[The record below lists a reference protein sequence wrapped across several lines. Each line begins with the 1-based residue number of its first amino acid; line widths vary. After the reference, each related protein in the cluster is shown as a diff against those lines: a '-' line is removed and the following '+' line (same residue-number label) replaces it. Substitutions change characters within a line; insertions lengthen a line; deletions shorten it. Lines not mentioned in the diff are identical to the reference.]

1 MVTKKLFAMMA
12 AVALMVGAAGCAV
25 DDNPAKIVLS
35 PEEQALVGFWYD
47 EFEYDGMTEDSIPFS
62 RVLLAV
68 DVEADRTGCL
78 YLGVFDGESDEPLV
92 IYGGPEDAGFKWA
105 LLPDGRVQISDPASG
120 ESIALSRRTRAADD
134 GIYGKD
140 MTNVSTTSIAYTGDA
155 MTVKNTTYSGAL
167 AKADADKQTA
177 TQDKLTIS
185 AKSPDGTRGPYRDS
199 KGRSRECIVV
209 TINGKKFAVATANE
223 KQHATYTTDGVAF
236 YSWTD
241 ACKYYAV
248 RTSEGTST
256 KANVWRLPTKKEA
269 EDFGKV
275 ESKGIPYTTPCKR
288 TWLIGSAKL
297 DLPIDGGY
305 DNTGKKLVKVYSRG
319 YYWTSKLVP
328 SGESN
333 AYALEFTASDAGDP
347 VCELNGYPAT
357 HRLSVRLFCKL
368 PTK

>member
-12 AVALMVGAAGCAV
+12 GVVLLVGVSSCAV

-47 EFEYDGMTEDSIPFS
+47 EFDYAGITEDSIPFT

-68 DVEADRTGCL
+68 DVESDRTGCL
-78 YLGVFDGESDEPLV
+78 YLGVFDDESDEPLV
-92 IYGGPEDAGFKWA
+92 IYGGPDDAGFNWA

-120 ESIALSRRTRAADD
+120 ESVALSRTRGDD
-134 GIYGKD
+134 GGVYGKD
-140 MTNVSTTSIAYTGDA
+140 MTNVSETNLAYTGNVV
-155 MTVKNTTYSGAL
+155 TVNNTAYSGTL
-167 AKADADKQTA
+167 AKADADKQSA

-185 AKSPDGTRGPYRDS
+185 AKSPDGTRGTYRDS
-199 KGRSRECIVV
+199 NGRSRECIVV

-223 KQHATYTTDGVAF
+223 TQHATYTTDGVAF

-241 ACKYYAV
+241 ACRYFAV

-288 TWLIGSAKL
+288 TWLVGSAKL

-328 SGESN
+328 SGDSN
-333 AYALEFTASDAGDP
+333 VYALEFSASDAGDP